1 MCSFMVVFFFKE
13 KTAYEM
19 RISDWSSDLCSSD
32 LDEAPKTASLS
43 DRLAQRL
50 SAHRTAALQ
59 IEVARHPH
67 IALAALVHGMVQ
79 AVLQPNA
86 YGDGLPLGV
95 TLKVQDR
102 LEGFAPDVS
111 ESPAARSEEHTS
123 ELQSLMRTSY

>member
-1 MCSFMVVFFFKE
+1 MIIRPPRSTPTYTLFPDTTLFRSE
-13 KTAYEM
+13 GDNT
-19 RISDWSSDLCSSD
+19 
-32 LDEAPKTASLS
+32 DEAPKTASLS

-86 YGDGLPLGV
+86 YRDGLPPGL
-95 TLKVQDR
+95 TLR
-102 LEGFAPDVS
+102 LQARRVGKECVRTC
-111 ESPAARSEEHTS
+111 SPGWLPYYQKKNTLNTILNS
-123 ELQSLMRTSY
+123 